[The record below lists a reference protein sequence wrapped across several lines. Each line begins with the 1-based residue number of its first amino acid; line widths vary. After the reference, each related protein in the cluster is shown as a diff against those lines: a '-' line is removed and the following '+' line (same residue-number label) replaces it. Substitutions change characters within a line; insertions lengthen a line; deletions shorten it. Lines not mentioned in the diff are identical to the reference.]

1 MNIDIGSLVAQILNF
16 LILFFLFR
24 AFLTKPI
31 IKVIEDRRKLITKL
45 ENADNAY
52 EEKIQLAK
60 IQAREIIQQWIEKKE
75 EMIAEAW
82 ILASKRKEE
91 VIESAHKDAQILIN
105 EAKEKTDF
113 LEKELAESFIE
124 SVKRTTVLVLKKLIH
139 KDPKI
144 KHEYMEEVIKE
155 LKK

>member
-31 IKVIEDRRKLITKL
+31 IKVIEDRRNLITKL

-60 IQAREIIQQWIEKKE
+60 IQAREIVQEWIEKKD
-75 EMIAEAW
+75 EMVAEAW
-82 ILASKRKEE
+82 MLANKRKEE
-91 VIESAHKDAQILIN
+91 ILENAHKEAKIVVN

-113 LEKELAESFIE
+113 LEKELSESFIE
-124 SVKRTTVLVLKKLIH
+124 SVKRTTVLVLKKLTH

-144 KHEYMEEVIKE
+144 KHEYMDEVIKQ

>member
-16 LILFFLFR
+16 SILFFLFR

-31 IKVIEDRRKLITKL
+31 IKVIEDRRSLITKL

-60 IQAREIIQQWIEKKE
+60 IQAREIIQEWIEKKD
-75 EMIAEAW
+75 EMIAEAG
-82 ILASKRKEE
+82 ILANKRKEE
-91 VIESAHKDAQILIN
+91 IIESAHKDAQNTLN
-105 EAKEKTDF
+105 EAKEKSDF
-113 LEKELAESFIE
+113 LEKELADSFME
-124 SVKRTTVLVLKKLIH
+124 SVKRTTVLVIKKLIH

-144 KHEYMEEVIKE
+144 KEEYMQEVIKE

>member
-31 IKVIEDRRKLITKL
+31 IKVIEDRRNLITKL

-60 IQAREIIQQWIEKKE
+60 IQAREIIQEWIEKKD
-75 EMIAEAW
+75 EMIAEAG
-82 ILASKRKEE
+82 ILANKRKEE
-91 VIESAHKDAQILIN
+91 IIEAAHKDAQNALN

-113 LEKELAESFIE
+113 LEKELADSFME
-124 SVKRTTVLVLKKLIH
+124 SVKRTTVLVIKKLIH

-144 KHEYMEEVIKE
+144 KEEYMHEVIKE

>member
-31 IKVIEDRRKLITKL
+31 IKVIEDRRNLITKL

-60 IQAREIIQQWIEKKE
+60 IQAREIVQE
-75 EMIAEAW
+75 
-82 ILASKRKEE
+82 
-91 VIESAHKDAQILIN
+91 
-105 EAKEKTDF
+105 
-113 LEKELAESFIE
+113 
-124 SVKRTTVLVLKKLIH
+124 
-139 KDPKI
+139 
-144 KHEYMEEVIKE
+144 
-155 LKK
+155 

>member
-1 MNIDIGSLVAQILNF
+1 MDIDIGSLVAQILNF

-31 IKVIEDRRKLITKL
+31 IKVIEDRRSLITKL

-60 IQAREIIQQWIEKKE
+60 IQAREIIQEGIEKKD
-75 EMIAEAW
+75 EMVAEAG
-82 ILASKRKEE
+82 ILANKRKEE
-91 VIESAHKDAQILIN
+91 IIETAHKDAKNVLN
-105 EAKEKTDF
+105 EATEKTAF
-113 LEKELAESFIE
+113 LEKELEENFVE
-124 SVKRTTVLVLKKLIH
+124 SVKRTAVLVLKKLIH

-144 KHEYMEEVIKE
+144 KEEYMQEVIKE

>member
-31 IKVIEDRRKLITKL
+31 IKVIEDRRNLITKL

-60 IQAREIIQQWIEKKE
+60 IQAREIIQEWIEKKD
-75 EMIAEAW
+75 EMIAEAG
-82 ILASKRKEE
+82 ILANKRKEE
-91 VIESAHKDAQILIN
+91 IIETAHKDAQNALN
-105 EAKEKTDF
+105 EAKEKSDF
-113 LEKELAESFIE
+113 LEKELSDSFME

-144 KHEYMEEVIKE
+144 KEEYMQEVIKE